1 MCQKYLLYTSPVT
14 KPDKKN
20 TATSKK
26 FDDDIMLK
34 NCEVI
39 VIFPIY
45 GQFGSIMK
53 QDFEGNDFKTCI
65 LINSI
70 FYLTKTENRTKKPPT

>member
-1 MCQKYLLYTSPVT
+1 
-14 KPDKKN
+14 
-20 TATSKK
+20 
-26 FDDDIMLK
+26 MLK
-34 NCEVI
+34 NCEVT